1 MMGRAFYRKGSP
13 GEVERRGMWAFLA
26 GDTRNLHNVA
36 QIPQRIRSWQNVT
49 YKLLILKHKLDICWP
64 TTCYNKRGEM
74 FQNTIARESSA
85 EGVGLHTGV
94 YGHIRLVPAP
104 AETGIV
110 FRRVDLD
117 NFPIEAQGHNVARVS
132 YATSLMKQGVLLSTT
147 EHLLAAIYSCGIDNI
162 YIDIDSI
169 EVPILDGSAEP
180 FMQMLEHSGV
190 RKLRRKRRYLKVL
203 KPLEVVEGD
212 RRIGIYPAEEL
223 RVRCYVDFPHTLV
236 GQQEVEML
244 VGPDTFR
251 HLLARARTFCF
262 ERDIEPLKA
271 MGLIRGGS
279 LENAIVLTNDGVMN
293 GPLRFPD
300 EFGRHKALD
309 LIGDLALAGLPLL
322 ARVEA
327 HKAGHSLHTQLVS
340 RLLADPSLWTITTGE
355 AVRPESEAYLTA
367 LSPVPAAD

>member
-1 MMGRAFYRKGSP
+1 
-13 GEVERRGMWAFLA
+13 
-26 GDTRNLHNVA
+26 
-36 QIPQRIRSWQNVT
+36 
-49 YKLLILKHKLDICWP
+49 
-64 TTCYNKRGEM
+64 M
-74 FQNTIARESSA
+74 FQTTILRSASA

-94 YGHIRLVPAP
+94 YGHIRLAPAP
-104 AETGIV
+104 PDTGIV
-110 FRRVDLD
+110 FRRIDLD
-117 NFPIEAQGHNVARVS
+117 NFRIEAQGHNVARVS

-147 EHLLAAIYSCGIDNI
+147 EHLLAAIYSCGIDNVF
-162 YIDIDSI
+162 IDIDSI

-180 FMQMLEHSGV
+180 FMQMLERAGV
-190 RKLRRKRRYLKVL
+190 RKLRRKRKYLKVL
-203 KPLEVVEGD
+203 RPVEVVESDPSRPGHM
-212 RRIGIYPAEEL
+212 RRVGIYPADEF
-223 RVRCYVDFPHTLV
+223 RVRCYVDFPHSLV
-236 GQQEVEML
+236 GQQEVEMI
-244 VGPDTFR
+244 VNQQTFR

-262 ERDIEPLKA
+262 ERDIEPLRS

-340 RLLADPSLWTITTGE
+340 RLLADPSLWTIATDDSAPATLE
-355 AVRPESEAYLTA
+355 ASLSA
-367 LSPVPAAD
+367 LAAPAAD

>member
-1 MMGRAFYRKGSP
+1 M
-13 GEVERRGMWAFLA
+13 LQ
-26 GDTRNLHNVA
+26 T
-36 QIPQRIRSWQNVT
+36 
-49 YKLLILKHKLDICWP
+49 
-64 TTCYNKRGEM
+64 
-74 FQNTIARESSA
+74 TIAKPASA

-104 AETGIV
+104 ADTGIV

-117 NFPIEAQGHNVARVS
+117 NFLIEAEGHNVARVS

-162 YIDIDSI
+162 FIEIDSI

-180 FMQMLEHSGV
+180 YMQMLEEAGT

-203 KPLEVVEGD
+203 RPLEVIEGD
-212 RRIGIYPAEEL
+212 RRIGIYPADEF
-223 RVRCYVDFPHTLV
+223 RVRCYVDFPHPLV

-244 VGPDTFR
+244 VSPETFR

-262 ERDIEPLKA
+262 ERDIEPLRS

-279 LENAIVLTNDGVMN
+279 LDNAIVLTADGVMN

-322 ARVEA
+322 GHVEA
-327 HKAGHSLHTQLVS
+327 HKAGHALHTQLVS
-340 RLLADPSLWTITTGE
+340 HLLADPALWTVTTQEGLDHH
-355 AVRPESEAYLTA
+355 PEPSMANLA
-367 LSPVPAAD
+367 PVAAAD